1 MRHLG
6 AKESKMR
13 KVIIVTMLLILA
25 AKAVTAL
32 PLDDIR
38 RAKEVNEWVHDIV
51 TYVASPLE
59 IKTPVQTLM
68 TGGDCADMSAL
79 IVWILEDEGIEAE
92 MLLLDLRDFDRH
104 HAIVRVL
111 GVLFDPVSG
120 LMFTDEFPLAH
131 KMNYNVSWTTL
142 LVLANWK

>member
-1 MRHLG
+1 
-6 AKESKMR
+6 MR

-38 RAKEVNEWVHDIV
+38 RAQEVNEWVHDIV

-59 IKTPVQTLM
+59 IKTPAQTLM